1 MRILA
6 TADWQLDMLGG
17 TLSPTAREHLA
28 ETRVS
33 TVEKIL
39 ELAAEE
45 NVDAI
50 LAAGDLFEYPSPSPA
65 VITEVAA
72 VIQRHRN
79 IPIHAIPGNHD
90 LYGYGT
96 VWKSPEFE
104 AIGHFHLHSEQTCV
118 ELSDGFYLH
127 SIPVKNK
134 FATDPQEELLDDVS
148 DKDGVHIVM
157 AHGHDVSYMNFGDHE
172 SDDCNLPIDSNE
184 VIAKGYALVI
194 LGHWHSWNEVAPR
207 VLYPGT
213 HEQTKFTERDAG
225 YVAIID
231 IPEDGGDPVIDKKK
245 IGQIQW
251 STKTFDC
258 TGRNLPD
265 ELIDYGG
272 DISNDTDFL
281 KLALTGEVELDD
293 FTDAIPRA
301 QQACEPMF
309 GHLIFETQDLTTS
322 IDVVAMT
329 NRVDLPPGLREIQG
343 SILLELKSA
352 QGDDEAT
359 KDLQDELRALY
370 RACRDAGVLN

>member
-1 MRILA
+1 
-6 TADWQLDMLGG
+6 MLGG

-28 ETRVS
+28 EARVS

-50 LAAGDLFEYPSPSPA
+50 LAAGDLFEFPSPSPA

-90 LYGYGT
+90 LYGHGT

-104 AIGHFHLHSEQTCV
+104 AIEHFHLHSEQTCA
-118 ELSDGFYLH
+118 ELSDGFHLH
-127 SIPVKNK
+127 SIPVKSK
-134 FATDPQEELLDDVS
+134 FATDPQEDLLDDVS
-148 DKDGVHIVM
+148 GQDGVHIVM
-157 AHGHDVSYMNFGDHE
+157 AHGHDLSYMNFGDHE
-172 SDDCNLPIDSNE
+172 KSDCNLPIDSGK
-184 VIAKGYALVI
+184 VIGKGYALVI
-194 LGHWHSWNEVAPR
+194 LGHWHSWNEVTPR

-213 HEQTKFTERDAG
+213 HEQTKFTEKDAG

-231 IPEDGGDPVIDKKK
+231 IPEDGGNPVIVKKK
-245 IGQIQW
+245 VGQIQW
-251 STKTFDC
+251 SNEVFDC
-258 TGRNLPD
+258 TGKDLPD
-265 ELIDYGG
+265 ELVDYAR
-272 DISNDTDFL
+272 DISNDTHFL

-293 FTDAIPRA
+293 LTDAIPRA
-301 QQACEPMF
+301 QQACEPLF
-309 GHLIFETQDLTTS
+309 RHLIFETQDITTS

-329 NRVDLPPGLREIQG
+329 NRVDLPVGLQKIQ
-343 SILLELKSA
+343 SNILSELKSA